1 MKPLT
6 VLEIFQPLVLALQIL
21 GINFAKVD
29 KGKLIYSKLRLTQT
43 FVYFMI
49 CAIYTFRYWKNYTIV
64 SIGTVTKAV
73 TLVLI
78 CRCFGSILVMVV
90 VLVLAYS
97 GYTLRLHHATQQI
110 SQLDSELSDTGMTEH
125 IYESNRQHRNIAIRL
140 IFLVNIFSNI
150 IVDFLTVLFYPQDLI
165 EFFAVLVY
173 PKLVV
178 SIMNCIFMLY
188 TILLQERYR
197 MINEI
202 IKKFF
207 ILQTTSSQKLTRVVH
222 LHKTLTKIS
231 QEINSINGFQFL
243 LWITFYFFLILGDLH
258 ALTFTLCFTYRPE
271 LFFIVFV
278 VAKNVCTYVFELIY
292 VATRCRRLCLEV
304 SWLHLKVITRSYF
317 LGKSGQN
324 SSTRSSSRHPP
335 RTRKKFRKSY
345 FCDFLRDRITFCI
358 RL

>member
-6 VLEIFQPLVLALQIL
+6 VLEIFQPLILALQIL

-49 CAIYTFRYWKNYTIV
+49 CAIYTFRYWQSYTIKSV
-64 SIGTVTKAV
+64 GTVTKAL
-73 TLVLI
+73 TLALI
-78 CRCFGSILVMVV
+78 CRCFGAILVMVV

-97 GYTLRLHHATQQI
+97 GNTLRLHHATQQI
-110 SQLDSELSDTGMTEH
+110 FQLDSELSDTGMTEH
-125 IYESNRQHRNIAIRL
+125 IYKSNRQHRNIAIRL

-150 IVDFLTVLFYPQDLI
+150 IVDILTALFNSHDLI

-178 SIMNCIFMLY
+178 SIMNCTFMLY

-202 IKKFF
+202 IEKLF

-278 VAKNVCTYVFELIY
+278 VAKNVSTYVFELIY

-317 LGKSGQN
+317 LGKSDQN
-324 SSTRSSSRHPP
+324 SSTWSPNRHSP
-335 RTRKKFRKSY
+335 RTRQKFRKS
-345 FCDFLRDRITFCI
+345 FLCFLWNNFSFCI